1 MMSNSISRRA
11 FLKAAG
17 ASAAAVG
24 AASLLGGCQQNGG
37 DTIVDVKVGD
47 KVSNWNG
54 LGVMLTSLFNIDT
67 APAQAGYEYVAVLV
81 TVVNR
86 TKDKTFAIGA
96 QNLAEINAAYPVP
109 PTSNV
114 DANFHAL
121 AAASTDFSAS
131 CDGQGV
137 ECGVNVSLYNANSQS
152 FSDSTT
158 LPPEGTG
165 YLQVMLLVPKGWK
178 NLQITYMPTFVAD
191 KTITFN
197 MSSADVT
204 RA

>member
-1 MMSNSISRRA
+1 MMSNFISRRA

-137 ECGVNVSLYNANSQS
+137 ECGVNISLYNANSQS

-197 MSSADVT
+197 MSSADMT

>member
-1 MMSNSISRRA
+1 MSNSISRRA

-131 CDGQGV
+131 CDGQSV
-137 ECGVNVSLYNANSQS
+137 ECGVNISLYNANSQS

-197 MSSADVT
+197 MSSADMT

>member
-1 MMSNSISRRA
+1 MSNSISRRA
-11 FLKAAG
+11 FLKCAG
-17 ASAAAVG
+17 ASTAALG

-37 DTIVDVKVGD
+37 STIVDVKVGD

-54 LGVMLTSLFNIDT
+54 LGVQLTSLFNIDT
-67 APAQAGYEYVAVLV
+67 APAQEGYEYVAVLI
-81 TVVNR
+81 TVINR
-86 TKDKTFAIGA
+86 TKDQTFSIGA

-121 AAASTDFSAS
+121 AEASTDFAAS
-131 CDGQGV
+131 CDGQSV
-137 ECGVNVSLYNANSQS
+137 ECGANISLYNANSQS

-158 LPPEGTG
+158 LPPQGSG
-165 YLQVMLLVPKGWK
+165 YLQLMLLVPKGWK
-178 NLQITYMPTFVAD
+178 QLEVTYIPTFVAD

-197 MSSADVT
+197 MTSADVT